1 MYKLFTSECVTS
13 GHPDKMCDIISDKIL
28 DAYLAQDPNSR
39 VACETFATSK
49 KVIVSGEITSNAN
62 VDVEKIVREAI
73 ISIGYNNDDLG
84 FNGHNVEIE
93 ILLNTQ
99 SPDISMGVN
108 KSEIGAGDQGMMFGY
123 ATNETPNYI
132 PYTAYFANK
141 LAYRLEQVRKEAII
155 PYLCPDGKTQVT
167 GIFKDGKFVGID
179 TIVISSQHKEVDM
192 TLLREDIKKHVI
204 YEIIP
209 KEYLSDN
216 TKIYINPTGR
226 FVIGGPVGD
235 TGLTGRKI
243 IVDTYG
249 GVIPHGGGAFSGKD
263 YTKVDRTAAYYA
275 RYVCKNIVAS
285 GLCNKLLI
293 QVSFAIGIS
302 KPLSIYLDAYD
313 TELVPI
319 SAIEDVVKNLF
330 DFSPNNMID
339 ELKLRDPIY
348 SKTTSY
354 SHFGKDGLSY
364 EKLDKVDK
372 IKKYLSDKNN

>member
-1 MYKLFTSECVTS
+1 MYKLFTSESVTI

-28 DAYLAQDPNSR
+28 DAYIKQDPDSR
-39 VACETFATSK
+39 VACETFATHK
-49 KVIVSGEITSNAN
+49 KVIVSGEITSRAI
-62 VDVEKIVREAI
+62 VDVEQLVRDAI
-73 ISIGYNNDDLG
+73 IDIGYDNDELG

-108 KSEIGAGDQGMMFGY
+108 KEDIGAGDQGMMFGY
-123 ATNETPNYI
+123 ATNETDTFM

-141 LAYRLEQVRKEAII
+141 LALRLEQVRKENII

-167 GIFKDGKFVGID
+167 GKFYKDKFIGID
-179 TIVISSQHKEVDM
+179 TIVISTQHKEVDM
-192 TLLREDIKKHVI
+192 DMLRTDIKKHVI
-204 YEIIP
+204 DVAIP
-209 KEYLSDN
+209 KEYLDDN
-216 TKIYINPTGR
+216 VKIYINPTGR

-285 GLCNKLLI
+285 GLCDKIML
-293 QVSFAIGIS
+293 QVSFAIGVS
-302 KPLSIYLDAYD
+302 KPLSIYVD
-313 TELVPI
+313 TYGTEKVEI
-319 SAIEDVVKNLF
+319 DTIENVIQNIF
-330 DFSPNNMID
+330 DFSPNNMIKSLD
-339 ELKLRDPIY
+339 LKKSIY
-348 SKTTSY
+348 SKTTAY
-354 SHFGKDGLSY
+354 SHFGKEDLPY
-364 EKLDKVDK
+364 EKLDKVAE
-372 IKKYLSDKNN
+372 IKKYISTT